1 MNAREK
7 MCFLYGLL
15 IANEKDEET
24 LFKFAETFQLIFK
37 SEFPEFNCPEEED
50 DSVN

>member
-15 IANEKDEET
+15 IAGENDEQT
-24 LFKFAETFQLIFK
+24 LFKFAETFQLMMK
-37 SEFPEFNCPEEED
+37 SEFPEFNISGEED
-50 DSVN
+50 ESVN